1 MDVQL
6 ENNRIQEDA
15 EAINFDLNNKVE
27 YMILTFHERKFFS
40 TSVNFNGAFI
50 MLWKKLDA

>member
-40 TSVNFNGAFI
+40 TSVNFNGVLI